1 MKLGFDKIT
10 IEINELVLSM
20 LLIDK
25 LIFLLDY
32 GCLRIYEKCPTK
44 NIPMIY
50 DNNIKY
56 NNNKYN
62 NNKNIM

>member
-1 MKLGFDKIT
+1 
-10 IEINELVLSM
+10 M

-32 GCLRIYEKCPTK
+32 GCLRVYEKCTGENVP
-44 NIPMIY
+44 IIY

-56 NNNKYN
+56 NNNN
-62 NNKNIM
+62 NNKNIISNINMGHYSH

>member
-10 IEINELVLSM
+10 IEINKLVLSM
-20 LLIDK
+20 Q

-32 GCLRIYEKCPTK
+32 GCLRIYEKCPAK

-50 DNNIKY
+50 YNIKY